1 MRIINNLILVIKGLL
16 YEPFMGAHP
25 MGGLVSFLSKDPFIK
40 NGILRFGNMRIYWK
54 EGCHHGRRN
63 PEVVQ

>member
-54 EGCHHGRRN
+54 EGCHYGRRN
-63 PEVVQ
+63 PKVVQ